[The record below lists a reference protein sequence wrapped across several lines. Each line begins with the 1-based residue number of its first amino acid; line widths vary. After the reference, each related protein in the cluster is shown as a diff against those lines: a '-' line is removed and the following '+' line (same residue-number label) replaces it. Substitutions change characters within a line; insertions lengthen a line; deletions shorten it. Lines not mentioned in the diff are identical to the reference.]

1 MVVNSGK
8 RSRRRSPQ
16 THLGQALRIAWWSYV
31 HRLDTD
37 MEAAGY
43 PERRAAMN
51 YVFALYAQPGPITIS
66 EMGRQFDVSRQAA
79 SKIVA
84 ELRQRGYVRPVASTT
99 DQREKVVELTPK
111 AIEHVSARLRAA
123 AALDRAIRD
132 RIGADGLDRL
142 YQVLEAVGEVSR
154 GKAEF
159 DPANLYRAPNLW

>member
-1 MVVNSGK
+1 MVVDLAHG
-8 RSRRRSPQ
+8 SPQ
-16 THLGQALRIAWWSYV
+16 TDLGQALRIAWWSYV
-31 HRLDTD
+31 HRIDAD

-43 PERRAAMN
+43 PERRSAMN
-51 YVFALYAQPGPITIS
+51 YVFALYAQPAPMTIS

-84 ELRQRGYVRPVASTT
+84 ELTQRGYVRAVASTT

-111 AIEHVSARLRAA
+111 AIEHVTARLQAA
-123 AALDRAIRD
+123 ATLDRAIRERVGD
-132 RIGADGLDRL
+132 AGLEQL

-159 DPANLYRAPNLW
+159 EPANFYRAPNLW

>member
-1 MVVNSGK
+1 MVVESG
-8 RSRRRSPQ
+8 SRSPQ
-16 THLGQALRIAWWSYV
+16 TDLGQALRIAWWSYV

-51 YVFALYAQPGPITIS
+51 YVFALYAQPAPITIS

-84 ELRQRGYVRPVASTT
+84 DLSRRGYVRATPSPT

-111 AIEHVSARLRAA
+111 AIEHVTARRQAA
-123 AALDRAIRD
+123 AALDEAIRQ
-132 RIGADGLDRL
+132 RIGDAGVARLHEVLD
-142 YQVLEAVGEVSR
+142 AVGEVSR
-154 GKAEF
+154 GQAEF
-159 DPANLYRAPNLW
+159 DPANFYRAPNLW

>member
-1 MVVNSGK
+1 MPANDRPGF
-8 RSRRRSPQ
+8 RSPQ
-16 THLGQALRIAWWSYV
+16 TDLGQALRIAWWSYV
-31 HRLDTD
+31 HRLDAD

-84 ELRQRGYVRPVASTT
+84 ELSRRGYVRTT
-99 DQREKVVELTPK
+99 PSPTDRREKVVKLTPK
-111 AIEHVSARLRAA
+111 AVEHVTARRQAA
-123 AALDRAIRD
+123 GALDEAIRR
-132 RIGADGLDRL
+132 RIGDAGVDRL
-142 YQVLEAVGEVSR
+142 HEVLDAVGEVSR

-159 DPANLYRAPNLW
+159 DPANFYRAPDLW